1 MDGWLAAS
9 DGRHIAG
16 GSSTG
21 VVCIWEVGQ
30 GLPALNKVESL
41 REGDLKDEPGD
52 GQQRQ
57 QSIINTVSWCGSA
70 IAACDKLGV
79 VTLWSGE

>member
-1 MDGWLAAS
+1 M
-9 DGRHIAG
+9 
-16 GSSTG
+16 
-21 VVCIWEVGQ
+21 
-30 GLPALNKVESL
+30 NKVESL